1 MQVTYFLNGPINL
14 YVFCFFV
21 ILFYID
27 KKYKLPGKFQRF
39 NNTNGSIEMLRIVEF
54 SKISI
59 KIKNF
64 QKVCKAQTTNL
75 FKKFIQSPRV
85 PPPH

>member
-1 MQVTYFLNGPINL
+1 MQVPYFLNGSINL

-27 KKYKLPGKFQRF
+27 KKYKLPGKSQRF
-39 NNTNGSIEMLRIVEF
+39 NAINGSIEMLRIVEF

-64 QKVCKAQTTNL
+64 KKFSKVQTANL
-75 FKKFIQSPRV
+75 FKKFIQSPPV